1 MMFFNSGI
9 ARYKEYVLSD
19 AIGSAHICNGRGEF
33 THYSAN
39 LYGPAM
45 NALLKQRP

>member
-19 AIGSAHICNGRGEF
+19 AIGSAHICNGGEF
-33 THYSAN
+33 THYSVN
-39 LYGPAM
+39 LYGPA
-45 NALLKQRP
+45 